1 MDIPEKLREVLKK
14 DGVVAIATL
23 GEDGPHMVNTWNSY
37 VRLTDDGRMLIP
49 AGFMNRTEANIRF
62 NPAVLITCGSSKVQ
76 GNMGP
81 GTGFLIQG
89 TTEFVESG
97 PDFDKMKATFDW
109 MRAVLVVT
117 IESATQTL

>member
-1 MDIPEKLREVLKK
+1 MDIPEKLRDVLKK
-14 DGVVAIATL
+14 DGVVAIATV

-49 AGFMNRTEANIRF
+49 AGFMHRTEANIRF
-62 NPAVLITCGSSKVQ
+62 NPDVLITCGSSKVQ
-76 GNMGP
+76 GKIGP

-89 TTEFVESG
+89 SAEFQESG
-97 PDFDKMKATFDW
+97 ADFDRMKATFGW
-109 MRAVLVVT
+109 MRAVVIVT

>member
-37 VRLTDDGRMLIP
+37 VRLTDDGRMLVP
-49 AGFMNRTEANIRF
+49 AGFMNHTEANIRF

-76 GNMGP
+76 GNMGM
-81 GTGFLIQG
+81 GTGFLIRG
-89 TTEFVESG
+89 NVAWEESG
-97 PDFDKMKATFDW
+97 PEFDRMKSTFDW